1 MITMEPIYQQ
11 SFQINDAAV
20 DCFGRLKP
28 SMLLFYVQ
36 EVSGLHASTLG
47 AGYDAL
53 MAKNLFWAILRTRV
67 QITRLPVSGETIR
80 VETWPMPTS
89 RVAYP
94 RSVVAYDEA
103 GKEVFRAISL
113 WCLMD
118 TQNRSMVL
126 PGKSGVIV
134 EGTLRGNELAVP
146 GSLAVKGLS
155 NSGTRQVLFSDLDR
169 NGHMNNTRYME
180 WCSDLLPS
188 GFHHSHTPREFTVC
202 YHAEAL
208 EGENLELHYELKE
221 GGLLQVDAWRNQEND
236 SAAHSRVFTAQVQ
249 YESDIL

>member
-1 MITMEPIYQQ
+1 MEPIYQQ
-11 SFQINDAAV
+11 KFHINDAAV

-36 EVSGLHASTLG
+36 EVAGIHATTLG

-53 MAKNLFWAILRTRV
+53 IAKNLFWAILRTRV
-67 QITRLPVSGETIR
+67 QITRLPRTGETIR

-103 GKEVFRAISL
+103 GNELFRAISL

-118 TQNRSMVL
+118 KNSRSMVL
-126 PGKSGVIV
+126 PGKSGVLV

-146 GSLAVKGLS
+146 GSLAIKGLGS
-155 NSGTRQVLFSDLDR
+155 SAERKVLFSDLDV

-180 WCSDLLPS
+180 WMNDLLPS
-188 GFHHSHTPREFTVC
+188 AFHKDHPPVEFTIF

-208 EGENLELHYELKE
+208 EGELLDIHYEMKE
-221 GGLLQVDAWRNQEND
+221 GGILQVDAWRRADTD
-236 SAAHSRVFTAQVQ
+236 SAFHNRIFSAQVQ
-249 YESDIL
+249 YEDGIL

>member
-1 MITMEPIYQQ
+1 MGPIYQQ
-11 SFQINDAAV
+11 SFHINDAAV

-36 EVSGLHASTLG
+36 EVSGIHASTLG
-47 AGYDAL
+47 ASYDTL

-67 QITRLPVSGETIR
+67 QITRLPMSGETIR

-103 GKEVFRAISL
+103 GQEIFRAISL

-134 EGTLRGNELAVP
+134 EGTLRGNELALP
-146 GSLAVKGLS
+146 GSLAVKALS
-155 NSGTRQVLFSDLDR
+155 NSGSRQVLFSDLDR

-180 WCSDLLPS
+180 WCGDLLPS
-188 GFHHSHTPREFTVC
+188 GFHHAHTPREFTVC

-221 GGLLQVDAWRNQEND
+221 GGVLQVDAWRNQEND
-236 SAAHSRVFTAQVQ
+236 ASVHSRVFTAQVQ
-249 YESDIL
+249 YEADIL

>member
-1 MITMEPIYQQ
+1 MEPIYQQ
-11 SFQINDAAV
+11 SFHINDAAV

-36 EVSGLHASTLG
+36 EVSGIHASTLG

-67 QITRLPVSGETIR
+67 QITRLPMSGETIR

-103 GKEVFRAISL
+103 GQEIFRAISL

-134 EGTLRGNELAVP
+134 EGTLRGNELTVP
-146 GSLAVKGLS
+146 GSLAVKALS
-155 NSGTRQVLFSDLDR
+155 NSGSRQVLFSDLDR

-180 WCSDLLPS
+180 WCGDLLPS
-188 GFHHSHTPREFTVC
+188 GFHHAHTPREFTVC

-221 GGLLQVDAWRNQEND
+221 GGVLQVDAWRNQEND
-236 SAAHSRVFTAQVQ
+236 ASVHTRVFTAQVQ

>member
-1 MITMEPIYQQ
+1 MEPIYQQ
-11 SFQINDAAV
+11 EFQINDAAV

-36 EVSGLHASTLG
+36 EVAGIHAATLG

-53 MAKNLFWAILRTRV
+53 IAKNLFWAILRTRV
-67 QITRLPVSGETIR
+67 QITRLPLSGETIR

-94 RSVVAYDEA
+94 RSVVAYDKA
-103 GKEVFRAISL
+103 GNEVFRAISL

-118 TQNRSMVL
+118 ANTRSMVL
-126 PGKSGVIV
+126 PGKSGIMVD
-134 EGTLRGNELAVP
+134 GTLRGNELAVP
-146 GSLAVKGLS
+146 GSLAVKALDHELQ
-155 NSGTRQVLFSDLDR
+155 RKVLFSDLDR

-180 WCSDLLPS
+180 WCGDLLPAA
-188 GFHHSHTPREFTVC
+188 FHREHTPEEFTIC

-208 EGENLELHYELKE
+208 EGEALDIRYEMTE
-221 GGLLQVDAWRNQEND
+221 SGLLQVDAWRENEPG
-236 SAAHSRVFTAQVQ
+236 SGSHHRIFTAQVK
-249 YESDIL
+249 YGREIL

>member
-1 MITMEPIYQQ
+1 MILMEPIYQQ
-11 SFQINDAAV
+11 SFHINDAAV

-36 EVSGLHASTLG
+36 EVSGIHASTLG

-67 QITRLPVSGETIR
+67 QITRLPMSGETIR

-103 GKEVFRAISL
+103 GQEIFRAISL

-134 EGTLRGNELAVP
+134 EGTLRGNELTVP
-146 GSLAVKGLS
+146 GSLAVKALS
-155 NSGTRQVLFSDLDR
+155 NSGSRQVLFSDLDR

-180 WCSDLLPS
+180 WCGDLLPS
-188 GFHHSHTPREFTVC
+188 GFHHAHTPREFTVC

-221 GGLLQVDAWRNQEND
+221 GGVLQVDAWRNQEND
-236 SAAHSRVFTAQVQ
+236 ASVHTRVFTAQVQ

>member
-1 MITMEPIYQQ
+1 MEPIYQQ
-11 SFQINDAAV
+11 NFHINDAAV

-36 EVSGLHASTLG
+36 EVSCIHASTLG
-47 AGYDAL
+47 AGFDAL
-53 MAKNLFWAILRTRV
+53 MEKNLFWAILRTRV
-67 QITRLPVSGETIR
+67 QITRLPHSGETIR

-103 GKEVFRAISL
+103 GQEIFRAISL

-118 TQNRSMVL
+118 AKSRAMVL
-126 PGKSGVIV
+126 PGKSGVMV

-146 GSLAVKGLS
+146 GSLAVKGLEHAGS
-155 NSGTRQVLFSDLDR
+155 RQVLFSDLDR

-188 GFHHSHTPREFTVC
+188 GFHHGHTPREFTVC

-208 EGENLELHYELKE
+208 EGENLDLHYELKE
-221 GGLLQVDAWRNQEND
+221 GGLLQVDAWRKQEND
-236 SAAHSRVFTAQVQ
+236 ANLQTRVFTAQVQ
-249 YESDIL
+249 YESGIL